1 MGFRILEPHDPE
13 ASSSRKPLRT
23 GRWKAAIRALAVA
36 APLFVAVAPGIG
48 CRSKEPPP
56 RELQFV
62 WSPLGT
68 WSGHGNRQTE
78 SFTSDTGSLR
88 VQWITSNETRPG
100 AGTFQLTIHSAIS
113 GRPLQVAVDQRGP
126 GRNTAYVQEDP
137 RVFFAVVESAG
148 LDWSFTID
156 EAVVGQPK
164 DR

>member
-1 MGFRILEPHDPE
+1 
-13 ASSSRKPLRT
+13 
-23 GRWKAAIRALAVA
+23 
-36 APLFVAVAPGIG
+36 VAVAGGIG

-62 WSPLGT
+62 WRPLGT

-113 GRPLQVAVDQRGP
+113 GRSLQVAVDHRGP